1 MTRVPAISRTPRPL
15 PCSFPRFS
23 QPGSW
28 DNTAKVWDAETGKEL
43 LTVGGHSRS
52 VQSVA
57 WGPDGKRL
65 ASASLDAAVQVY
77 AMDVRDLMALARQ
90 RVTAHPSEERCKNYL
105 NADKCPPFPELS
117 WS

>member
-1 MTRVPAISRTPRPL
+1 
-15 PCSFPRFS
+15 
-23 QPGSW
+23 
-28 DNTAKVWDAETGKEL
+28 VWDAETGKEL

-90 RVTAHPSEERCKNYL
+90 RVTAHPSEERCKN
-105 NADKCPPFPELS
+105 
-117 WS
+117 